1 MCFLAGWAASGY
13 VHAHIFVQLEK
24 AAVREPVLQ
33 VPLVSQQHVVAAAAS
48 QRENEVKM
56 LGTNRGLY

>member
-1 MCFLAGWAASGY
+1 M
-13 VHAHIFVQLEK
+13 HAHIFVQLEK

-33 VPLVSQQHVVAAAAS
+33 VPLVSQQYVVAAAAS
-48 QRENEVKM
+48 QRENKVKM